1 MPVSFN
7 NVIYCRAAEAYA
19 KAGISRN
26 TFIRWVRDGKFD
38 DVVHRDRNGWRLFA
52 EDDICRLKARA
63 NQVLEHSVVQKKVFC
78 DVRCPMANSQT
89 SDSPLKLQS
98 KT

>member
-1 MPVSFN
+1 MPVSLN
-7 NVIYCRAAEAYA
+7 DVIYYLAAEAYA

-38 DVVHRDRNGWRLFA
+38 DVVHRDRNGWRLFT

-63 NQVLEHSVVQKKVFC
+63 NQVLEHSVVRNRVICDKV
-78 DVRCPMANSQT
+78 PGS
-89 SDSPLKLQS
+89 KLPETLDGLSKIQS